1 MSNLPRDVFIDT
13 IYEFAKKDKDVYFMS
28 ADLGAKALDRFR
40 EDLPKQFIH
49 AGISEQNMIDVA
61 AGLAQC
67 GKKVYVYAMTPFIT
81 FRCYEQIKVV
91 FGSMNLPVTIVGIGA
106 GYSYDDAGPT
116 HYAIED
122 ISCMRVI
129 PNIEIL
135 NPSDEASIV
144 AAAKL
149 SYENPKLRYLRI
161 DRKYLPDVY
170 KNENPLDG
178 LTEIESGEKV
188 LLCTNGY
195 MFQKAVQVKD
205 ILNEK
210 GINIGLVDIF
220 QIKPFNKTKLKEIV
234 SKYEKVV
241 ILEEH
246 FLDGGLG
253 SSVLEALSDSGV
265 LVPTLRLG
273 VVDKYLFDNGG
284 RDYIH
289 KLSGIDNETV
299 VEKIIQFVSE

>member
-299 VEKIIQFVSE
+299 VEKITQFVSE

>member
-61 AGLAQC
+61 AGLAQS

-91 FGSMNLPVTIVGIGA
+91 LGSMNLPVTIVGIGA

-135 NPSDEASIV
+135 NPSDENSIV

-149 SYENPKLRYLRI
+149 SYEEPKFRYLRI
-161 DRKYLPDVY
+161 DRKFLPNVY
-170 KNENPLDG
+170 KEENILEG
-178 LTEIESGEKV
+178 VCEISSGEKV
-188 LLCTNGY
+188 VLLTNGY
-195 MFQKAVQVKD
+195 MFQKAVEIKE
-205 ILNEK
+205 ILHDK
-210 GINIGLVDIF
+210 GINLGLVDIF
-220 QIKPFNKTKLKEIV
+220 RIKPLNKEKLKEIV
-234 SKYEKVV
+234 QRYDKVV

-253 SSVLEALSDSGV
+253 SSVLEVLSDVGV

-273 VVDKYLFDNGG
+273 IIDKYLFDNGG

-289 KLSGIDNETV
+289 KLSGIDNTTV
-299 VEKIIQFVSE
+299 VEKIIQFAWE

>member
-135 NPSDEASIV
+135 NPSDENSIV

-149 SYENPKLRYLRI
+149 SYEEPKFRYLRI
-161 DRKYLPDVY
+161 DRKFLPNVY
-170 KNENPLDG
+170 KEENILEG
-178 LTEIESGEKV
+178 VCEISSGEKV
-188 LLCTNGY
+188 VLLTNGY
-195 MFQKAVQVKD
+195 MFQKAVEIKE
-205 ILNEK
+205 ILHDK
-210 GINIGLVDIF
+210 GINLGLVDIF
-220 QIKPFNKTKLKEIV
+220 RIKPLNKEKLKEIV
-234 SKYEKVV
+234 QRYDKVV

-253 SSVLEALSDSGV
+253 SSVLEVLSDVGV

-273 VVDKYLFDNGG
+273 IIDKYLFDNGG

-289 KLSGIDNETV
+289 KLSGIDNTTV
-299 VEKIIQFVSE
+299 VEKIIQFAWE